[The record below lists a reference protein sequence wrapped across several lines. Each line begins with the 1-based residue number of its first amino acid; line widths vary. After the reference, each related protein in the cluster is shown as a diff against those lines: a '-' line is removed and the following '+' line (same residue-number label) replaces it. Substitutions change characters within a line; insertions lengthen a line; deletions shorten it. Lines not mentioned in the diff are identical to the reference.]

1 MTGFRGCRRVSGYQ
15 ILVRDIEILVGLLLV
30 CPDVFTEVIAA
41 HKSLVADRTG
51 EPLLAGVRPQ
61 VALQFVGAGEPLAAE
76 EPVAD
81 ERSLAGVPSEVR
93 LQVRGLVVDL
103 AAAGNVTAVLVPLPD
118 RLARRP
124 ESVRLG
130 AVRAC
135 ADGAPRIAAAGLRG
149 ADWRNSC
156 QIGGGQRRRQ
166 FRSGAAQHRLVE
178 IASGGQQRRVAR
190 QVAETRIFAVIRRA
204 SGEPAAAAG
213 HPGYVAHP
221 TSGADPLSRM

>member
-103 AAAGNVTAVLVPLPD
+103 AAAGNVTAVQVPLPD

-130 AVRAC
+130 AVR
-135 ADGAPRIAAAGLRG
+135 PVAGRP
-149 ADWRNSC
+149 A
-156 QIGGGQRRRQ
+156 
-166 FRSGAAQHRLVE
+166 
-178 IASGGQQRRVAR
+178 RVASARLSAGDRRDSGQERAR
-190 QVAETRIFAVIRRA
+190 Q
-204 SGEPAAAAG
+204 
-213 HPGYVAHP
+213 
-221 TSGADPLSRM
+221 